1 MYNQNGDQFSDLV
14 TPIANSY
21 LKEGAVQDTAYWS
34 ENQLVRLFTDTKV
47 TLVLARPS
55 LSNSYSFKA
64 GSEIEMRMAVVQQ
77 SGVPGQRAFGEA
89 YVKMFIV

>member
-1 MYNQNGDQFSDLV
+1 MYNQNADQFSDLV

-34 ENQLVRLFTDTKV
+34 ENQTVRGFTDKKV

-55 LSNSYSFKA
+55 LSNTLSFKA
-64 GSEIEMRMAVVQQ
+64 GSEIEMRIAVAQQ
-77 SGVPGQRAFGEA
+77 SGVSGERAFGEE